1 MSSLPKI
8 HRSLSEPILNRY
20 YNHTI
25 LQYSIIHNHHAF
37 RTNLQNE
44 DLFSNNCSSPKTPVN
59 ANLSSFTFA
68 SHVWWSSSFPRTSS
82 RDSEENTERCTRGC
96 WGGVRCAASQL
107 RTFQRHVIIRSGVL
121 FIFIRHKVLAK
132 YSSNNNL
139 SSIQKLY
146 LAPAYD
152 YISAI
157 ICCSSP

>member
-1 MSSLPKI
+1 MKQLIP
-8 HRSLSEPILNRY
+8 
-20 YNHTI
+20 
-25 LQYSIIHNHHAF
+25 
-37 RTNLQNE
+37 E
-44 DLFSNNCSSPKTPVN
+44 DQQ
-59 ANLSSFTFA
+59 
-68 SHVWWSSSFPRTSS
+68 S
-82 RDSEENTERCTRGC
+82 RLGGEHGEMHPGLL
-96 WGGVRCAASQL
+96 GGVRCAASQL